1 MEGRVGFACTGGHN
15 QQNAVFPS
23 CDGIHCAVDG
33 NALIVAGRVGALAAV
48 IRLRYDFLL
57 FGGQSC
63 TAVCASL
70 VTLDQFLLRGELIKA
85 KLALFARQEVM
96 LHKAVTV

>member
-15 QQNAVFPS
+15 QQNAVLPS

-33 NALIVAGRVGALAAV
+33 NALIVAGRVGVLAAV
-48 IRLRYDFLL
+48 IRLCDDFLL
-57 FGGQSC
+57 FGRKAS
-63 TAVCASL
+63 TTVCARL
-70 VTLDQFLLRGELIKA
+70 VALDQFLLRGELIKA

-96 LHKAVTV
+96 LHKTVTV